1 MMMGTSGRAAFALG
15 KSFRPVIPGMLM
27 SDRIKMIE
35 TPSTALQGV
44 ALVVAGVIGDKRFG
58 YDLWDDTVN
67 VASRMEASC
76 L

>member
-1 MMMGTSGRAAFALG
+1 
-15 KSFRPVIPGMLM
+15 MLM